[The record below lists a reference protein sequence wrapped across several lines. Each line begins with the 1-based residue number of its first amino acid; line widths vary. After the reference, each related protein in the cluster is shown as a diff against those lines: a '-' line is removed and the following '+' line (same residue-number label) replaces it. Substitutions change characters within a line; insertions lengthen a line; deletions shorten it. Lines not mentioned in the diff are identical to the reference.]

1 MNTLYDIFGQRRLIV
16 DQLLGVESIQLSI
29 SQLIIALELLCPMKQ
44 ESIIDILNLPSTK
57 WMVSAEQVSNK
68 EDAPN
73 QAVMLANLPDLY
85 TSFAKYADEPIA
97 LDTMH
102 TISVEVSDVVD
113 TYRHCEYQSM
123 IAASIVSQKSNFIV
137 ATVPT
142 GSGKTW
148 IQALVAK
155 YFC

>member
-29 SQLIIALELLCPMKQ
+29 SQLIIALELLCPLKQ
-44 ESIIDILNLPSTK
+44 ESIIEIFNLPSTK
-57 WMVSAEQVSNK
+57 WMVAAEQVSNK

-73 QAVMLANLPDLY
+73 KAVMQEKLPDLY
-85 TSFAKYADEPIA
+85 NSFTKDADEPVA
-97 LDTMH
+97 LDAMH
-102 TISVEVSDVVD
+102 AISLEVSEVVD
-113 TYRHCEYQSM
+113 AYRHCEYQSM
-123 IAASIVSQKSNFIV
+123 IAASIVSQKSNFVV